1 MLAAVTAAVG
11 ADQVLAVAPTA
22 VAAATLGQAL
32 GVTADTAAKLVGG
45 WPPTAVPA
53 GGLVIVDEAGQC
65 DTRTL
70 AAVCGKAAQVG
81 ARVVLVGD
89 AAQQGSISAGGLF
102 AALTD
107 TGALLATVALGE
119 LWRFDDPAEAA
130 ATVELRRG
138 RRDGDGAGGAGDG
151 DGLTFYRDR
160 GRVSFSSHTDVAG
173 LAQAWWS
180 ARRDRQVII
189 SCATTALM
197 NNVNT
202 AIAAARHR
210 AGETGAVITGSGDNI
225 VRVGDVIT
233 TRRNNRDLIDTTGHW
248 VRNGDRWIT
257 VGVAGDGGVVLQRT
271 TPTTNPN
278 RPDLYG
284 AGGGGAGGGG
294 DRRGSVVVGEDY
306 FADHVELGYAITT
319 TRAQSVSTDA
329 SLTVID
335 AGTSLP
341 ELYVGLTRG
350 AGDNHLIVVADELAF
365 DDDHPAAA
373 ADPNEVLAA
382 VLARRRPHHTAV
394 DATRRGLPAAVAA
407 DHLAVVAATAHD
419 NRLPTLAG
427 VDVAAIIAEDTQ
439 TRTQAVAEGRIY
451 GDDDGVEAAIGHW
464 LAARH
469 EDTADDY
476 PDPADD
482 NIDHHRLDVAMRAY
496 LATLDTTNPT
506 AAGYHQLINDY
517 YPTRPTPTRPTSTRA
532 AAAPLTG
539 GW

>member
-1 MLAAVTAAVG
+1 M
-11 ADQVLAVAPTA
+11 D
-22 VAAATLGQAL
+22 
-32 GVTADTAAKLVGG
+32 
-45 WPPTAVPA
+45 PA

-70 AAVCGKAAQVG
+70 AAVCGKAAQVR

-89 AAQQGSISAGGLF
+89 EAQQGSISAGGLF

-107 TGALLATVALGE
+107 TGALLTTVALGE

-138 RRDGDGAGGAGDG
+138 CRRGDGAGDG

-173 LAQAWWS
+173 LAQAWWA

-202 AIAAARHR
+202 TIAAARHR

-233 TRRNNRDLIDTTGHW
+233 TRRNNRDLIDTTGSW

-257 VGVAGDGGVVLQRT
+257 VGVAGDGDVILQRT
-271 TPTTNPN
+271 TPTTNPT

-284 AGGGGAGGGG
+284 AGGGAGGGG

-365 DDDHPAAA
+365 DDDHP
-373 ADPNEVLAA
+373 D
-382 VLARRRPHHTAV
+382 
-394 DATRRGLPAAVAA
+394 
-407 DHLAVVAATAHD
+407 
-419 NRLPTLAG
+419 
-427 VDVAAIIAEDTQ
+427 
-439 TRTQAVAEGRIY
+439 
-451 GDDDGVEAAIGHW
+451 
-464 LAARH
+464 
-469 EDTADDY
+469 
-476 PDPADD
+476 
-482 NIDHHRLDVAMRAY
+482 
-496 LATLDTTNPT
+496 
-506 AAGYHQLINDY
+506 AAGTAPQSMPPAGA
-517 YPTRPTPTRPTSTRA
+517 YPRRWRPIISLWWPPPPTTTGYRPWPVLMSPPSSPKTPKPEPKRVLKAESTATTTGSRPLSATGWRPATKTPPTTTPTPTTTTSTTTA
-532 AAAPLTG
+532 SMSP
-539 GW
+539 